1 MSGMYV
7 LLISLQVV
15 CLAGMLIPMQCSLSS
30 FTFTSAAT
38 VEIIDTTQPEEI
50 IIDPPEGMALEM

>member
-30 FTFTSAAT
+30 FTSTAT